1 MCGCSIDVD
10 INNTQITDSRK
21 ESTSTEN
28 STADTKTNQKE
39 VYAKITVL
47 NNNEHPLEQI
57 EGKILD
63 GSINVDGKSVIRRT
77 CNLSMIADNVNLNS
91 FYWGLKNKF
100 ILEVGLKNS
109 INKSYPDIV
118 WFKQGL
124 FIITQF
130 NTT

>member
-1 MCGCSIDVD
+1 
-10 INNTQITDSRK
+10 
-21 ESTSTEN
+21 
-28 STADTKTNQKE
+28 
-39 VYAKITVL
+39 
-47 NNNEHPLEQI
+47 
-57 EGKILD
+57 
-63 GSINVDGKSVIRRT
+63 
-77 CNLSMIADNVNLNS
+77 MIADNVNLNS